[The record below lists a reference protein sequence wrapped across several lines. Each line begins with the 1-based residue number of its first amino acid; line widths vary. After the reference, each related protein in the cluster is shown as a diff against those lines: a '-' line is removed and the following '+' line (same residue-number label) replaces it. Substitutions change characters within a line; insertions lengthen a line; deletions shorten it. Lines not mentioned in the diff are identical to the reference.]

1 MSAEVSMIHPLG
13 PTTVQDWRFEGYRL
27 GEIGY
32 RQEVRAVA
40 GETVTAPG
48 PVPIVVDTSQ
58 LR

>member
-1 MSAEVSMIHPLG
+1 MIHPLG